1 MGVTRKQAENIS
13 AVLAE
18 GLPYIQKFY
27 GKIIVIK
34 YGGAAMSDNSLKK
47 GFARDIALMKLVG
60 MKPVVVHGGGPQIA
74 RELKKAGVV
83 SEFRSGLRVT
93 DKSTMRVV
101 EKILGIQ
108 INNEIS
114 NLISKSGAPAKG
126 LNFKNCGLI
135 KASKLITVN
144 NEDLGLVGKVNRIKI
159 QEIKKLLSKGIV
171 PVISPIGLDSNLQ
184 SLNIN
189 ADVVAG
195 KVAQALKAEKL
206 ILLTDV
212 KGINDKNGKIL
223 SKVSPT
229 KANKILKNGIVN
241 GGMTPKLLAA
251 VESTKGGVKSAHII
265 DGRIPHAL
273 MLEILTKEGVGTLIS

>member
-83 SEFRSGLRVT
+83 SEFKSGLRVT
-93 DKSTMRVV
+93 NKSTMRVV
-101 EKILGIQ
+101 ERILGIQ

-171 PVISPIGLDSNLQ
+171 PVISPIGLDKNLQ

-223 SKVSPT
+223 SKVSPS

>member
-83 SEFRSGLRVT
+83 SEFKSGLRVT

-135 KASKLITVN
+135 KASKLNTVN

>member
-195 KVAQALKAEKL
+195 RVAQALKAEKL

>member
-135 KASKLITVN
+135 KASKLNTVN

-159 QEIKKLLSKGIV
+159 QAIKKLLSKGIV

>member
-135 KASKLITVN
+135 KASKLNTVN

-171 PVISPIGLDSNLQ
+171 PVISPIGLDSNFQ

>member
-135 KASKLITVN
+135 KASKLNTVN

>member
-83 SEFRSGLRVT
+83 SEFKSGLRVT

-171 PVISPIGLDSNLQ
+171 PVISPIGLDRNLQ

-251 VESTKGGVKSAHII
+251 VESTKCGVKSAHII

>member
-47 GFARDIALMKLVG
+47 GFARDIALKKLVG

-135 KASKLITVN
+135 KASKLNTVN

-251 VESTKGGVKSAHII
+251 VESTEGGVKSAHII

>member
-144 NEDLGLVGKVNRIKI
+144 NEDLGFVGKVNRIKI

>member
-93 DKSTMRVV
+93 DISTMRVV

-135 KASKLITVN
+135 KASKLNTVN

>member
-135 KASKLITVN
+135 KASKLNTVN

-171 PVISPIGLDSNLQ
+171 PVISPIGLDKNLQ

>member
-83 SEFRSGLRVT
+83 SEFKSGLRVT
-93 DKSTMRVV
+93 DKPTMRVV

-144 NEDLGLVGKVNRIKI
+144 DEDLGLVGKVNRIKI

-171 PVISPIGLDSNLQ
+171 PVISPIGLDRNLQ

>member
-93 DKSTMRVV
+93 DKPTMRVV

-159 QEIKKLLSKGIV
+159 QAIKKLLSKGIV

>member
-135 KASKLITVN
+135 KASKLNTVN

-171 PVISPIGLDSNLQ
+171 PVISPIGLDNNLQ

>member
-83 SEFRSGLRVT
+83 SEFKSGLRIT

-114 NLISKSGAPAKG
+114 DLISKSGAPAKG

-135 KASKLITVN
+135 KASKLNTVN

-189 ADVVAG
+189 ADIVAG

>member
-144 NEDLGLVGKVNRIKI
+144 NEDLGFVGKVNRIKI
-159 QEIKKLLSKGIV
+159 QEIKKLLSRGIV

>member
-83 SEFRSGLRVT
+83 SEFKSGLRVT

-171 PVISPIGLDSNLQ
+171 PVISPIGLDRNLQ

>member
-171 PVISPIGLDSNLQ
+171 PVISPIGLDKNLQ

-195 KVAQALKAEKL
+195 RVAQALKAEKL

>member
-1 MGVTRKQAENIS
+1 
-13 AVLAE
+13 
-18 GLPYIQKFY
+18 
-27 GKIIVIK
+27 
-34 YGGAAMSDNSLKK
+34 MSDNSLKK

-83 SEFRSGLRVT
+83 SEFKSGLRVT

-171 PVISPIGLDSNLQ
+171 PVISPIGLDRNLQ